1 VILLEKSYPPGD
13 HILPDVPSFFLIDR
27 VRNQCLVRFPA
38 NVRLEPGVNDGAKRP
53 LSQCQRRREAPI
65 ITVSRASPSRL
76 GLRRGCARASP
87 SRLGLRPRSS
97 HYALTVHAHS
107 SGFALTTIKWIHLF
121 CTDEFIEKM
130 NSYVQKVNEFIYFV
144 RMNSYNKW
152 IHAYKKSMNSYIYG
166 FVHSMNSSIQNI
178 EFI

>member
-1 VILLEKSYPPGD
+1 MWDWNPVSTTVWSAHY
-13 HILPDVPSFFLIDR
+13 HS
-27 VRNQCLVRFPA
+27 
-38 NVRLEPGVNDGAKRP
+38 VNNGAKRP
-53 LSQCQRRREAPI
+53 LSWC
-65 ITVSRASPSRL
+65 L
-76 GLRRGCARASP
+76 GLHPRGSGFALVARALPGVGLGFALAAWASP
-87 SRLGLRPRSS
+87 SRLGLRPRSLR
-97 HYALTVHAHS
+97 YALTVRAHG

-121 CTDEFIEKM
+121 YPDEFIEKM

>member
-1 VILLEKSYPPGD
+1 MFSQVSG
-13 HILPDVPSFFLIDR
+13 
-27 VRNQCLVRFPA
+27 QCEIGTR
-38 NVRLEPGVNDGAKRP
+38 
-53 LSQCQRRREAPI
+53 CQRRREAPI
-65 ITVSRASPSRL
+65 ITVSTTARSAHYHGVSGFAL
-76 GLRRGCARASP
+76 AARASP
-87 SRLGLRPRSS
+87 GVCSGFALVARASPLRLGLRPSS
-97 HYALTVHAHS
+97 LRYALTVRAHG